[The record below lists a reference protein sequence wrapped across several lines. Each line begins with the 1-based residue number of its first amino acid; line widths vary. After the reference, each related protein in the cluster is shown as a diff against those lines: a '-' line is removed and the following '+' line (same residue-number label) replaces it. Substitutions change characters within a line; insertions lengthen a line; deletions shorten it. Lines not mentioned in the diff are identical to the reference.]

1 MLELEGVDAG
11 YGNVR
16 ILRGVT
22 LRVGAGEIVGLVGR
36 NGVGKSTTLRAVMG
50 LADRMAGRIRVGGR
64 PLAETDPSRMA
75 SMGIGYVAQHREI
88 CPELTVEENLR
99 VPLFASGRPLQRI
112 APIYERFPRLR
123 ERARQRAGS
132 LSGGERKI
140 LAFARVMLL
149 EPSVYL
155 IDEPTEGLMPSAVNE
170 IGTLVGEMRSSGAA
184 VLLVEQDL
192 DLIRSLCDRVY
203 WMNVGHV
210 EACTD
215 TFDAATAERY
225 LGVK

>member
-1 MLELEGVDAG
+1 
-11 YGNVR
+11 
-16 ILRGVT
+16 
-22 LRVGAGEIVGLVGR
+22 
-36 NGVGKSTTLRAVMG
+36 
-50 LADRMAGRIRVGGR
+50 
-64 PLAETDPSRMA
+64 MA